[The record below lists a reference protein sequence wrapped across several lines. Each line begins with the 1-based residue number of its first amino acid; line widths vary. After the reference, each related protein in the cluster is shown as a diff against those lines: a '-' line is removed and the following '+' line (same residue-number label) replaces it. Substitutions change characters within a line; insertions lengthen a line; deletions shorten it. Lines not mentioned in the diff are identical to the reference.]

1 MTAIISCWMKTS
13 WKYCL
18 LDQEQIFWK
27 GGFHEGWPAGCPWM
41 TFQCGFSMSSYG
53 NLSVRS
59 SFQGNIDHKK
69 ELQLAI
75 KNVASNMKKPSA
87 NIKKHIKVQSSGLKS
102 IQLQKLTWR
111 KYRAAE
117 DGRLVGSAAW
127 EQKRRFFVMGHRS
140 LYVSEQGHSLGDL
153 KYQPC

>member
-1 MTAIISCWMKTS
+1 
-13 WKYCL
+13 
-18 LDQEQIFWK
+18 
-27 GGFHEGWPAGCPWM
+27 
-41 TFQCGFSMSSYG
+41 
-53 NLSVRS
+53 
-59 SFQGNIDHKK
+59 
-69 ELQLAI
+69 
-75 KNVASNMKKPSA
+75 MKKPSA

-127 EQKRRFFVMGHRS
+127 EQKRRFFAMDRRS

-153 KYQPC
+153 KYQPCWKDL